1 IRKLS
6 TRGNI
11 ASFTASNEQRRISG
25 PPEEVTGTRD
35 VDSEHANAS
44 AGAAIDKHANASAGA
59 TSSTGK
65 AGKRGL
71 DSGTNQLLAKRGR
84 DSTFKAPPF
93 NAKHS
98 SFSSDP
104 NYVMLRV
111 STKVFEAHLKE
122 FKVLESLLSK
132 DDTAAALAKK
142 VVTIDLTDVSSDNE
156 MDVDDAKPRDTKPM
170 LDAGKE
176 PAKSNVDSAAIDAL
190 MAEDSSILAVFT
202 DNGADD
208 VAPTGAP
215 ASPPSFHTDP
225 IEEDIDMEGLFDEF
239 VGGSDDPA
247 PNALLDRD
255 DDGDS
260 NMEMEHTS
268 KQQPGSSDTLVPD
281 MPPTVQPPRETTPE
295 SALPDD
301 EGEADLP
308 PPQVSAPAPS
318 VLEKA
323 SDPPA
328 PATPDSIA
336 ENAAISSGQPSTPSP
351 SNLPETGAE
360 GSDITLQSDK
370 GIEMTA
376 DAGTPENG
384 KIKRVNK

>member
-1 IRKLS
+1 MSYVRDSRQIRKLS

-11 ASFTASNEQRRISG
+11 ASFTASNEQRHISG
-25 PPEEVTGTRD
+25 PPEEVTGARD

-44 AGAAIDKHANASAGA
+44 VGAAIDKHANASAGA
-59 TSSTGK
+59 ASSTGK
-65 AGKRGL
+65 AGKHGL
-71 DSGTNQLLAKRGR
+71 NSGTNQLLAKQGC

-93 NAKHS
+93 NAKRS

-122 FKVLESLLSK
+122 FKVLESLLSN

-142 VVTIDLTDVSSDNE
+142 VVTIDLTDVPSDDE

-170 LDAGKE
+170 LDVGKE

-202 DNGADD
+202 ENGADD

-225 IEEDIDMEGLFDEF
+225 IEEDIDMEDLFDEF
-239 VGGSDDPA
+239 VHGSDDPA

-255 DDGDS
+255 DDGNS

-268 KQQPGSSDTLVPD
+268 NQQP
-281 MPPTVQPPRETTPE
+281 
-295 SALPDD
+295 
-301 EGEADLP
+301 
-308 PPQVSAPAPS
+308 
-318 VLEKA
+318 
-323 SDPPA
+323 
-328 PATPDSIA
+328 
-336 ENAAISSGQPSTPSP
+336 
-351 SNLPETGAE
+351 
-360 GSDITLQSDK
+360 
-370 GIEMTA
+370 
-376 DAGTPENG
+376 
-384 KIKRVNK
+384 